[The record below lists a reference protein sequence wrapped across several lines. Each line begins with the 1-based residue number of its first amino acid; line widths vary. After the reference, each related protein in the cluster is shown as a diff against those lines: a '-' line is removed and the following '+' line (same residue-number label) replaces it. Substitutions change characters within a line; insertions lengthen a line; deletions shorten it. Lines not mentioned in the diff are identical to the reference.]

1 MSFSARK
8 AKKTDCCFGCSYAF
22 DCFASRSG
30 WLASELHNSS
40 KSTAAFFLCCL
51 GRLLL
56 ETRGLLTQILTVRT
70 VPGLDS

>member
-8 AKKTDCCFGCSYAF
+8 AKTIDCCFGCSSAF
-22 DCFASRSG
+22 DCFVSQSR
-30 WLASELHNSS
+30 WLASMLHNSS

-51 GRLLL
+51 GRLLW
-56 ETRGLLTQILTVRT
+56 ETRGPLTQILTERT